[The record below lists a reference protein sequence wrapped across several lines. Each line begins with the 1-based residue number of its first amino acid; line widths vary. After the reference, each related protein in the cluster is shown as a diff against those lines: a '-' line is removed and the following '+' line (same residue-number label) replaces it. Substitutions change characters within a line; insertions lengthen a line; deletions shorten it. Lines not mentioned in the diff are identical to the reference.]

1 MPRQDVCAFCSSSE
15 ETAST
20 RELQRTADGS
30 LVAHYRCMLYSPMVI
45 QKDSQED
52 TEGFDFKVESV
63 RSEIIRGKK
72 LKCTLCKNRG
82 ATIGCDVKSCKRTYH
97 YLCLLKA
104 NGRTNSDEFVAYCA
118 WHENVE
124 TTNDSK
130 PLNKKGKGR
139 QRLQKVTSKRR
150 NNNIG
155 HQQDN
160 NDSWSLQSNR
170 TRRRLKDTTGKT
182 RRNDIKHEEE
192 NNGHPH
198 TTAMQNVAIDDQPE
212 ATFLLA
218 IHSTVEIDDNE
229 EAIPSTSGQPMSS
242 GTSSEESESIL
253 TPKVEDCF
261 SLSGFPKQ
269 NRKYSTNR
277 KPNKKLEEVMHTMSS
292 REKRELSQIYTELGE
307 SQPNRTPE
315 MDAASDKEN
324 GEMTTEGVTETSR
337 GSDSSGRDTTS
348 ERLSDLNV
356 HGIPSRCSTKRKH
369 FTEEQP
375 VSSQDEKI
383 ADKVSTSCSKRK
395 KKLNNVIS
403 KHDGS
408 LSSDGDISDG
418 SAKDL
423 RPQRLSETHP
433 PGHSS
438 ITEPESIL
446 CSPLTLENDG
456 SKAEVSTSVSDA
468 SLEKMENDLST
479 SPLSNGDILPV
490 ANSSNVKML
499 LNGKKGQNKRTIS
512 NIASPQQIMAISK
525 KLKLG
530 SFSGQFRSIVPQIQS
545 TINSPRRNTTKNAE
559 PEQKDGQAT
568 TKESTNCNITDQ
580 PFQVETNRDEPLKD
594 QETSDDP
601 MKKKDL
607 VCLENTES
615 ITSEGQ
621 RFLHH
626 TKLLPDMLPQQ
637 TELNLPEKE
646 EIPENQDDSSVTEDS
661 LLEESETPGPAKYEQ
676 PSEYHSGPSEMT
688 TPVRR
693 RLNGLLPRGIILSS
707 SQYERV
713 EDLDDMDGFGCAVAG
728 QCRHLPEDRQAK
740 YMSYILAS
748 ADLFRAHPVLPEVD
762 VLIANLRTF
771 LESFEQ
777 SSP

>member
-418 SAKDL
+418 S
-423 RPQRLSETHP
+423 
-433 PGHSS
+433 
-438 ITEPESIL
+438 
-446 CSPLTLENDG
+446 
-456 SKAEVSTSVSDA
+456 
-468 SLEKMENDLST
+468 
-479 SPLSNGDILPV
+479 
-490 ANSSNVKML
+490 
-499 LNGKKGQNKRTIS
+499 
-512 NIASPQQIMAISK
+512 
-525 KLKLG
+525 G